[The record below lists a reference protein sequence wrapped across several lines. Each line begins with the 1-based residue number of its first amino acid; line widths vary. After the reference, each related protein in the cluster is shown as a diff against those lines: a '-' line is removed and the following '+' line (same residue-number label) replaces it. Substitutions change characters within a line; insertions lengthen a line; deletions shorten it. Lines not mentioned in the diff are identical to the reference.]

1 MYRTIRTLLLML
13 LAPLA
18 IMANEWNAQLYEKI
32 ERSIIE
38 PKFADKVFL
47 ITKFGAVP
55 DNLAS
60 DKLTQKQKAQANQKA
75 IQKAIDKCSKKG
87 GGHVVV
93 PAGCTFLTGAIEM
106 KSGVNLEVQEGATL
120 QFVFEPDLYPI
131 VETSWEGLDCFNLSP
146 CIYAFRADDF
156 AITGKGT
163 IDGGGSNETWWKW
176 CGAAHFG
183 WTEGTISQKAE
194 ARPRLLRN
202 GEDGVP
208 MFDERGNRTPERT
221 FGPKD
226 GLRPQLISFNLCQ
239 RVLLEDVTLLRSPFW
254 VIHPLKSTDITVR
267 RVKMINDG
275 PNGDGCDP
283 ESCDRVLIED
293 CFFNTGD
300 DCIAI
305 KSGRN
310 RDGRERAMPSQNI
323 IIRNCEM
330 KNGHGGV
337 VIGSEISGG
346 CKNVFA
352 HDCVMDSPNLDRVL
366 RIKTN
371 SCRGGIIENI
381 FMKDVKVGQCGESV
395 LKINLDYEHNE
406 ICCRGNYPTVRN
418 VLMENVTCQ
427 KSKYGVQIIGL
438 DEDTYVYDIDVRNC
452 RFNGVKQGN
461 FQSGKVRNVR
471 FDRLYVN
478 DGLVLQEKPYK
489 HYSEW
494 MTYSEMKRVP
504 QSYMLDFSTKPKWS
518 YVMGIELEGML
529 DTYLRYGGDDIRKY
543 CQMYTDTMINAKGD
557 IRGYNILD
565 YNLDNI
571 RTGHFVTRMY
581 QQWPEAKN
589 LLAMQTMMKQLQDQ
603 PRTVADKVY
612 WHKAIYAYQ
621 VWLDGIFM
629 GLPYRCLTA
638 PITTSAKDKRKG
650 AVEKIYDDAVDQLK
664 ITYQRTLDPK
674 TGLNRHAYDET
685 RKAFWSDKETGLSQH
700 CWGRAQGWYTMA
712 LIEVLDAMPESYSRR
727 GEVIDL
733 LKKDFDAILKWQDK
747 QSGVWYQVMD
757 SPGREG
763 NYLESTCSAMFTYAL
778 LKAYRKGYVG
788 TKYRDA
794 GIKAYRGIINNFIRV
809 NDDKTISLT
818 QCCSVA
824 GLGPA
829 ATDEVIAAMKQVNPK
844 GSVKENKRRDGSY
857 SYYLSE
863 PIRDN
868 DAKGLGPF
876 IWASL
881 EMEMM
886 GFDTDNVM
894 QPIDRMGVVGRNNPV
909 VKEASPLASLTV
921 GNGHFATTVDVT
933 GLQSFPFEYGAGVP
947 LTAMSDWGWHKF
959 KNTAGLTPADS
970 EKTSDLGH
978 GHPETYAVEYKASK
992 GDPARN
998 VAATE
1003 YFRVNP
1009 HRLNLG
1015 VIGLDMKT
1023 ADGKPIALNT
1033 LKGIHQELKLYD
1045 GVIESQFVADGSPV
1059 DVTTACMQDRDAV
1072 IYRIKSPLLKEG
1084 RAAVAIRFPY
1094 PTGKHADDA
1103 ADFTKPEHHTSRI
1116 IMHPASVPGAPSSA
1130 PSASSSVPGASS
1142 IAPGASSIAPG
1153 APLSAPSASSLE
1165 SVVGGLPADTH
1176 SALIEHTIDS
1186 TTYYLSLRWQ
1196 GNATLQECDR
1206 HYFELSTTADVLAF
1220 EAEYLCAD
1228 PLKDSGREQSALVFD
1243 QQLKAVI
1250 KAWNRWWQEGAIV
1263 DFGQCTDPRAREL
1276 ERRVVLSQYLTQVN
1290 CANAQPPQE
1299 TGLTYNSW
1307 FGRPHLEM
1315 TWWHM
1320 VDFALWNRPQ
1330 TVANILDWYN
1340 SVAYPVARQIAQRQ
1354 GFKGVRWMKM
1364 TDPWAGEAPSNTG
1377 SYLIWQ
1383 QPHYIYMA
1391 EELYRANPTTATLK
1405 KYAEQVEETAAF
1417 MADFVSVG
1425 KGASASKQRYF
1436 LQGATAM
1443 QESMSK
1449 DFSYNHPFELAYW
1462 QYGLN
1467 VANQWRERLSKQR
1480 NEQWDAIIANLAHLP
1495 ETKDGIYT
1503 AGMAKGKT
1511 DGLKSFDPFDAVAS
1525 GAKPVVT
1532 TETFAEKC
1540 RNDHPAVLGAAGLL
1554 PLSTAPLYNKEK
1566 MNATLDWVMD
1576 NWNWATTWGWDYGM
1590 TAMAAARLG
1599 QPETALRAL
1608 LIDTQKNT
1616 YLPNGHNFQT
1626 ADRLRIYLP
1635 GNGAL
1640 LTAVAMMC
1648 AGWDGCTIPNN
1659 PGFPQDGTWNVRWEG
1674 LQRMQ

>member
-1 MYRTIRTLLLML
+1 MKTLLQLTL
-13 LAPLA
+13 LCLLFPLLSH
-18 IMANEWNAQLYEKI
+18 ANGWDETTYRQI
-32 ERSIIE
+32 EQSIQQPQISG
-38 PKFADKVFL
+38 KDYV
-47 ITKFGAVP
+47 ITKFGAKP
-55 DNLAS
+55 EA
-60 DKLTQKQKAQANQKA
+60 TAAQNQKA
-75 IQKAIDKCSKKG
+75 IQKAIDKCSAKG
-87 GGHVVV
+87 GGRGVV
-93 PAGCTFLTGAIEM
+93 PAGQTFLTGAISL
-106 KSGVNLEVQEGATL
+106 KSHVNLHIEEGAVL
-120 QFVFEPDLYPI
+120 QFVFDPELYPI
-131 VETSWEGLDCFNLSP
+131 VETSWEGLECFNLSP
-146 CIYAFRADDF
+146 CVYAFKATDI
-156 AITGKGT
+156 AVTGKGT
-163 IDGGGSNETWWKW
+163 IDGSGSRETWWPW

-183 WTEGTISQKAE
+183 WKEGIVSQKTE
-194 ARPRLLRN
+194 ARPRLLKD

-208 MFDERGNRTPERT
+208 MYDEKGNRTPERV

-226 GLRPQLISFNLCQ
+226 GLRPQLVSFNKCE
-239 RVLLEDVTLLRSPFW
+239 RILLEDVTLLRSPFW
-254 VIHPLKSTDITVR
+254 VIHPLHSTDITVR

-283 ESCDRVLIED
+283 ECCDRVLIED

-310 RDGRERAMPSQNI
+310 RDGRERNMPSKNI

-337 VIGSEISGG
+337 VVGSEISGG
-346 CKNVFA
+346 CQNVYA

-381 FMKDVKVGQCGESV
+381 NLRDIKVGQCGEAV
-395 LKINLDYEHNE
+395 IKINLDYEHNE
-406 ICCRGNYPTVRN
+406 ICCRGYNPIVRN
-418 VLMENVTCQ
+418 INVENITCN
-427 KSKYGVQIIGL
+427 KSKYGVLVVAL
-438 DEDTYVYDIDVRNC
+438 DTVCNVYDVNIKNC
-452 RFNGVKQGN
+452 QFNGVAQGN
-461 FQSGKVRNVR
+461 KITGQTRDIRYDNLF
-471 FDRLYVN
+471 VN
-478 DGLVLQEKPYK
+478 GSLCLTEMPYK

-504 QSYMLDFSTKPKWS
+504 KSYLLDFSSRPKWS

-529 DTYLRYGGDDIRKY
+529 DTYLKYGGEDIRKY
-543 CQMYTDTMINAKGD
+543 CQEYTDTMINAKGG
-557 IRGYNILD
+557 IRGYDILD

-589 LLAMQTMMKQLQDQ
+589 LLAMQTMMKQLKDQ
-603 PRTVADKVY
+603 PRTIADKVY

-629 GLPYRCLTA
+629 GLPYRVLTA
-638 PITTSAKDKRKG
+638 PITAKPKEAK
-650 AVEKIYDDAVDQLK
+650 AIYDDAVNQLK

-685 RKAFWSDKETGLSQH
+685 RKAFWADKETGLSQH

-712 LIEVLDAMPESYSRR
+712 LIEVLDALPEDYARR
-727 GEVIDL
+727 SEVIDL
-733 LKKDFDAILKWQDK
+733 LTKDFDAILKWQDK

-788 TKYRDA
+788 AKYRDA
-794 GIKAYRGIINNFIRV
+794 GIKAYKGIINKFIKV
-809 NDDKTISLT
+809 NEDKTISLT
-818 QCCSVA
+818 NCCSVA

-829 ATDEVIAAMKQVNPK
+829 ATDEVVAAMKKVNPK
-844 GSVKENKRRDGSY
+844 GKVNENRRRDGGY
-857 SYYLSE
+857 AYYLSE

-881 EMEMM
+881 EMEML
-886 GFDTDNVM
+886 GYDTENTTAEINR
-894 QPIDRMGVVGRNNPV
+894 QAVVTRNNPIITEV
-909 VKEASPLASLTV
+909 DPLASLTV

-933 GLQSFPFEYGAGVP
+933 GLQSFPFEYEAGVP

-959 KNTAGLTPADS
+959 ENTNGLTPAES
-970 EKTSDLGH
+970 EKSFDLGH
-978 GHPETYAVEYKASK
+978 GHSEVYAIEYKASK
-992 GDPARN
+992 GDDTRQ

-1015 VIGLDMKT
+1015 VIGLDIKAT
-1023 ADGKPIALNT
+1023 DGKKVE
-1033 LKGIHQELKLYD
+1033 LKDLTDIHQELQLYD
-1045 GVIESQFVADGSPV
+1045 GKIESRLAVDGSPV
-1059 DVTTACMQDRDAV
+1059 DVTTAALQDKDAV
-1072 IYRIKSPLLKEG
+1072 VYRIKTPLLKDG
-1084 RAAVAIRFPY
+1084 RATVAIRFPY
-1094 PTGKHADDA
+1094 PTGKHADAA
-1103 ADFTKPEHHTSRI
+1103 ADWTKPERHTSRI
-1116 IMHPASVPGAPSSA
+1116 AASYDHAAV
-1130 PSASSSVPGASS
+1130 
-1142 IAPGASSIAPG
+1142 
-1153 APLSAPSASSLE
+1153 
-1165 SVVGGLPADTH
+1165 
-1176 SALIEHTIDS
+1176 IEHVLDS
-1186 TTYYLSLRWQ
+1186 TCYYLTLTWQ
-1196 GNATLQECDR
+1196 GNAHLQECDR
-1206 HYFELSTTADVLAF
+1206 HYFELSTTDDVLSF
-1220 EAEYLCAD
+1220 KAEYSPLCNGAA
-1228 PLKDSGREQSALVFD
+1228 PASLVYEQE
-1243 QQLKAVI
+1243 LKAVI

-1263 DFGQCTDPRAREL
+1263 DFSQCTDPRAKEL

-1290 CANAQPPQE
+1290 CANALPPQE

-1315 TWWHM
+1315 AWWHL

-1330 TVANILDWYN
+1330 AVATVLDWYN
-1340 SVAYPVARQIAQRQ
+1340 NVAYPVARKIAQRQ
-1354 GFKGVRWMKM
+1354 GFKGIRWMKM

-1377 SYLIWQ
+1377 SFLIWQ

-1391 EELYRANPTTATLK
+1391 EELYRATPTAETLK
-1405 KYAEQVEETAAF
+1405 KYGEQVEETAAF
-1417 MADFVSVG
+1417 MADFVNYDA
-1425 KGASASKQRYF
+1425 KTKRYF
-1436 LQGATAM
+1436 LQGETAM

-1467 VANQWRERLSKQR
+1467 IANQWRERQGKPRNAEWDKIINNLSP
-1480 NEQWDAIIANLAHLP
+1480 LP
-1495 ETKDGIYT
+1495 MTKDGIYT
-1503 AGMAKGKT
+1503 AGLPKGKT
-1511 DGLKSFDPFDAVAS
+1511 ENLQSFDPFDAVAA
-1525 GAKPVVT
+1525 GAKPVVS

-1540 RNDHPAVLGAAGLL
+1540 RNDHPAVLGLFGML
-1554 PLSTAPLYNKEK
+1554 PSSVVCCDGIATNR
-1566 MNATLDWVMD
+1566 TLDWVMQ
-1576 NWNWATTWGWDYGM
+1576 NWNWPTTWGWDYGM
-1590 TAMAAARLG
+1590 TAMAAARLR
-1599 QPETALRAL
+1599 QPETALKAL

-1616 YLPNGHNFQT
+1616 YLKNGHNFQT
-1626 ADRLRIYLP
+1626 TDRLRIYLP

-1640 LTAVAMMC
+1640 LTAIAMMC
-1648 AGWDGCTIPNN
+1648 AGWDGCTIPSN

>member
-1 MYRTIRTLLLML
+1 MKKLLQLTLLCL
-13 LAPLA
+13 LFPLLSHA
-18 IMANEWNAQLYEKI
+18 ISWDETKYRQI
-32 ERSIIE
+32 EQSIRQPQISG
-38 PKFADKVFL
+38 KDYV
-47 ITKFGAVP
+47 ITTFGAKP
-55 DNLAS
+55 DA
-60 DKLTQKQKAQANQKA
+60 TAAQNQKA
-75 IQKAIDKCSKKG
+75 IQKAIDKCSAKG
-87 GGHVVV
+87 GGRVIV
-93 PAGCTFLTGAIEM
+93 PAGQTFLTGAISL
-106 KSGVNLEVQEGATL
+106 KSHVNLHIEEGAVL
-120 QFVFEPDLYPI
+120 QFTFEPELYPI
-131 VETSWEGLDCFNLSP
+131 VETSWEGLECFNLSP
-146 CIYAFRADDF
+146 CVYAFKATDI
-156 AITGKGT
+156 AVTGKGT
-163 IDGGGSNETWWKW
+163 IDGSGSRETWWPW

-183 WTEGTISQKAE
+183 WKEGIVSQKTE
-194 ARPRLLRN
+194 ARPRLLKD

-208 MFDERGNRTPERT
+208 MYDEKGNRSPERV

-226 GLRPQLISFNLCQ
+226 GLRPQLVSFNNCE
-239 RVLLEDVTLLRSPFW
+239 RILLEDVTLLRSPFW
-254 VIHPLKSTDITVR
+254 VIHPLHSTDITVR

-283 ESCDRVLIED
+283 ECCDRVLIED

-310 RDGRERAMPSQNI
+310 RDGRERNMPSKNI

-337 VIGSEISGG
+337 VVGSEISGG
-346 CKNVFA
+346 CQNVYA

-381 FMKDVKVGQCGESV
+381 NLRDIKVGQCGEAV
-395 LKINLDYEHNE
+395 IKINLDYEHNE
-406 ICCRGNYPTVRN
+406 ICCRGYNPIVRN
-418 VLMENVTCQ
+418 INVENITCN
-427 KSKYGVQIIGL
+427 KSKYGVLVVAL
-438 DEDTYVYDIDVRNC
+438 DTVCNVYDVNIKNC
-452 RFNGVKQGN
+452 QFNGVAQGN
-461 FQSGKVRNVR
+461 KITGQTRDIRYDNLF
-471 FDRLYVN
+471 VN
-478 DGLVLQEKPYK
+478 GSLCLTEMPYK

-504 QSYMLDFSTKPKWS
+504 KSYLLDFSSRPKWS

-529 DTYLRYGGDDIRKY
+529 DTYLKYGGEDIRKY
-543 CQMYTDTMINAKGD
+543 CQEYTDTMINAKGG
-557 IRGYNILD
+557 IRGYDILD

-589 LLAMQTMMKQLQDQ
+589 LLAMQTMMKQLKDQ
-603 PRTVADKVY
+603 PRTIADKVY

-629 GLPYRCLTA
+629 GLPYRVLTA
-638 PITTSAKDKRKG
+638 PITAKPKEAK
-650 AVEKIYDDAVDQLK
+650 AIYDDAVNQLK

-685 RKAFWSDKETGLSQH
+685 RKAFWADKETGLSQH

-712 LIEVLDAMPESYSRR
+712 LIEVLDALPEDYARR
-727 GEVIDL
+727 SEVIDL
-733 LKKDFDAILKWQDK
+733 LTKDFDAILKWQDK

-788 TKYRDA
+788 AKYRDA
-794 GIKAYRGIINNFIRV
+794 GIKAYKGIINKFIKV
-809 NDDKTISLT
+809 NEDKTISLT
-818 QCCSVA
+818 NCCSVA

-829 ATDEVIAAMKQVNPK
+829 ATDEVVAAMKKVNPK
-844 GSVKENKRRDGSY
+844 GKVNENRRRDGGY
-857 SYYLSE
+857 AYYLSE

-881 EMEMM
+881 EMEML
-886 GFDTDNVM
+886 GYDTENTTAEINR
-894 QPIDRMGVVGRNNPV
+894 QAVVTRNNPV
-909 VKEASPLASLTV
+909 ITEVDPLASLTV

-933 GLQSFPFEYGAGVP
+933 GLQSFPFEYEAGVP

-959 KNTAGLTPADS
+959 ENTNGLTPAES
-970 EKTSDLGH
+970 EKSFDLGH
-978 GHPETYAVEYKASK
+978 GHSEVYAIEYKASK
-992 GDPARN
+992 GDDTRQ

-1015 VIGLDMKT
+1015 VIGLDIKAT
-1023 ADGKPIALNT
+1023 DGKKVE
-1033 LKGIHQELKLYD
+1033 LKDLTDIHQELQLYD
-1045 GVIESQFVADGSPV
+1045 GKIESRLAVDGSPV
-1059 DVTTACMQDRDAV
+1059 DVTTAALQDKDAV
-1072 IYRIKSPLLKEG
+1072 VYRIKTSLLKDG
-1084 RAAVAIRFPY
+1084 RATVAIRFPY
-1094 PTGKHADDA
+1094 PTGKHADAA
-1103 ADFTKPEHHTSRI
+1103 ADWIKPERHTSRI
-1116 IMHPASVPGAPSSA
+1116 AAFYDHAAV
-1130 PSASSSVPGASS
+1130 
-1142 IAPGASSIAPG
+1142 
-1153 APLSAPSASSLE
+1153 
-1165 SVVGGLPADTH
+1165 
-1176 SALIEHTIDS
+1176 IEHVLDS
-1186 TTYYLSLRWQ
+1186 TCYYLTLTWQ
-1196 GNATLQECDR
+1196 GNAHLQECDR
-1206 HYFELSTTADVLAF
+1206 HYFELSTTDDVLTF
-1220 EAEYLCAD
+1220 KAEYSPLCSDVA
-1228 PLKDSGREQSALVFD
+1228 PASLVYEQE
-1243 QQLKAVI
+1243 LKAVI

-1263 DFGQCTDPRAREL
+1263 DFSQCTDPRAKEL

-1290 CANAQPPQE
+1290 CANALPPQE

-1315 TWWHM
+1315 AWWHL

-1330 TVANILDWYN
+1330 VVATVLDWYN
-1340 SVAYPVARQIAQRQ
+1340 NVAYPVARKIAQRQ
-1354 GFKGVRWMKM
+1354 GFKGIRWMKM

-1377 SYLIWQ
+1377 SFLIWQ

-1391 EELYRANPTTATLK
+1391 EELYRATPTAETLK
-1405 KYAEQVEETAAF
+1405 KYGEQVEETAAF
-1417 MADFVSVG
+1417 MADFVNYDA
-1425 KGASASKQRYF
+1425 KTKRYF
-1436 LQGATAM
+1436 LQGETAM

-1467 VANQWRERLSKQR
+1467 IANQWRERQGKPRNAEWDKIINNLST
-1480 NEQWDAIIANLAHLP
+1480 LP
-1495 ETKDGIYT
+1495 MTKEGIYT
-1503 AGMAKGKT
+1503 AGLPKGKT
-1511 DGLKSFDPFDAVAS
+1511 ENLQSFDPFDAVAA
-1525 GAKPVVT
+1525 GAKPVVS

-1540 RNDHPAVLGAAGLL
+1540 RNDHPAVLGPFGML
-1554 PLSTAPLYNKEK
+1554 PSSSVCCDTIATNK
-1566 MNATLDWVMD
+1566 TLDWVMQ
-1576 NWNWATTWGWDYGM
+1576 NWNWPTTWGWDYGM

-1616 YLPNGHNFQT
+1616 YLKNGHNFQT

-1640 LTAVAMMC
+1640 LTAIAMMC

-1659 PGFPQDGTWNVRWEG
+1659 PGFPQNGTWNVRWEG